1 MKKLITLLLAA
12 ALVLSLAACG
22 GGNTTITTPS
32 GGESTTTTTPEPTK
46 EAFDKNNAEL
56 YLGAWYA
63 PHYTMTFNKG
73 GIGRFEQNNFGFFDF
88 KYEIKDETAVIT
100 ISGGELGDFVSSFEL
115 NDDGT
120 ILTIVQNGLP
130 SYQSGDTDADFT
142 FSREKPVE
150 EIIYV
155 EVSGELKG
163 QNDSY
168 EGAWNFK
175 VGDSSVLK
183 LVYFADD
190 VDLSEYNTQ
199 YSANGDKVTI
209 SAIEKGGNYHDATI
223 ISSNS

>member
-22 GGNTTITTPS
+22 DGNTTITTPS

-100 ISGGELGDFVSSFEL
+100 ISGGELGDF
-115 NDDGT
+115 
-120 ILTIVQNGLP
+120 
-130 SYQSGDTDADFT
+130 
-142 FSREKPVE
+142 
-150 EIIYV
+150 
-155 EVSGELKG
+155 
-163 QNDSY
+163 
-168 EGAWNFK
+168 
-175 VGDSSVLK
+175 
-183 LVYFADD
+183 
-190 VDLSEYNTQ
+190 
-199 YSANGDKVTI
+199 
-209 SAIEKGGNYHDATI
+209 
-223 ISSNS
+223 